1 MLRRFTC
8 FYQVLKVNAKA
19 TKCEIRSSYLELAKS
34 NHPDQSGDKEIFQTI
49 KNAYEVLTDDE
60 KRFDYDL
67 EKGYLNAADIDEME
81 MNLKIYG
88 SRYVGQEVKL
98 KIEEIGLDS
107 GKKKKVEEAETLS
120 PMFYLRFKFFLC
132 LSLGFP
138 VTYSASI
145 YFIENYVYPTAL

>member
-1 MLRRFTC
+1 MLRKFSC

-19 TKCEIRSSYLELAKS
+19 SKCEIRNSYLELAKS
-34 NHPDQSGDKEIFQTI
+34 HHPDQSGDKEVFQSI

-60 KRFDYDL
+60 KRYEYDL

-88 SRYVGQEVKL
+88 TRYVADEVKV
-98 KIEEIGLDS
+98 KIEELGLQS
-107 GKKKKVEEAETLS
+107 GKKRLVEEAEDLS
-120 PMFYLRFKFFLC
+120 PMFYLRVKFFLC

-138 VTYSASI
+138 VTYSGCI